1 MPDCLLSCHRAK
13 ERGGDL
19 PGGQP
24 EFVAAGLADCAG
36 DDGCWLRGG
45 ECVVVLILLC
55 NASGEAV
62 TYLGN
67 IEWSDSTRSQFV
79 LLRGAACS
87 CVHGDTVQRRA
98 AGLRQLAWWGKK
110 WS

>member
-1 MPDCLLSCHRAK
+1 MEICQAVRTEL
-13 ERGGDL
+13 
-19 PGGQP
+19 
-24 EFVAAGLADCAG
+24 VAAELADCAG

-87 CVHGDTVQRRA
+87 CVTWRHCA
-98 AGLRQLAWWGKK
+98 APCSRFAPASLVGQEVELIRLI
-110 WS
+110 